1 LKRLSFL
8 VILFFFLSASLLG
21 ATAEDELKA
30 AHGVV
35 ERAVDTGNINILES
49 VIHPRAL
56 GFFRISQI
64 PVLLNRNYTVRDAVP
79 AVLEDFSHY
88 SSIPYESKF
97 RVVGNTGIVCTT
109 SYQQPKKKSVKG
121 PKKRYTRTTAVY
133 TKTAGGW
140 KLLSWHTSDI
150 PLAK

>member
-1 LKRLSFL
+1 VVLLLLLS
-8 VILFFFLSASLLG
+8 SSLLG

-35 ERAVDTGNINILES
+35 ERAVDTGNINLLES
-49 VIHPRAL
+49 VIHPQAL
-56 GFFRISQI
+56 GFFRVSQI
-64 PVLLNRNYTVRDAVP
+64 PVLLTRTYTVRDAVP
-79 AVLEDFSHY
+79 SVLEDLSNY
-88 SSIPYESKF
+88 SNIPYENKF

-109 SYQQPKKKSVKG
+109 NFQQPRKKSVRG
-121 PKKRYTRTTAVY
+121 PKKMYTRTTAVY
-133 TKTAGGW
+133 TKTASGW